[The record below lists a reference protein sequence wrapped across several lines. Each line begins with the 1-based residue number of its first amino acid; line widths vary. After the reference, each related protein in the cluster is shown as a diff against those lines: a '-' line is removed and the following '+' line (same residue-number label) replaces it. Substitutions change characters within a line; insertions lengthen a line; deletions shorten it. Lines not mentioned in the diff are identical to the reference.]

1 MKKECALLLD
11 LSKLKKKKNYLEIE
25 RKAHPFSRTI
35 NNLEGERKKKPVKFT
50 MLAEMILG

>member
-1 MKKECALLLD
+1 MQKECALLLD
-11 LSKLKKKKNYLEIE
+11 LSKLKKKYLEIE

-35 NNLEGERKKKPVKFT
+35 NNLEGEGKKKPVKFT